1 MGTIADKLA
10 YTKQARDEITQA
22 IIAKGVDCPSDSPFC
37 TFDEYIA
44 QIQTGSDT
52 PDIALVNYHYWLTS
66 DSTSHSRTYSGK
78 AGNMLLLLLL
88 HRGALVTH
96 PDGWEHLGTLAESGD
111 ANVDSVTYVQ
121 YLSIYKKTCIGDESL
136 SYEQEES
143 NMSITCF
150 MEFENAKN
158 FLLMENTRQENVG
171 ASQAITCASRASGFI
186 VWVTNALYFVNNSYT
201 WQVSDGDIWQLSTD
215 TAQPRAGVFV
225 DTRLAKDAFTIS
237 SGMTG
242 TPERYVSAIGIRV
255 TPKK

>member
-1 MGTIADKLA
+1 MGTPAEKLA

-22 IIAKGVDCPSDSPFC
+22 IIDKGVDCPSTAPFC
-37 TFDEYIA
+37 AFDDFIA
-44 QIQTGSDT
+44 QIQTGSDL
-52 PDIALVNYHYWLTS
+52 PDIALANYKYW
-66 DSTSHSRTYSGK
+66 STSGSTTHSRTYSGK
-78 AGNMLLLLLL
+78 AGNTLLLLLL
-88 HRGALVTH
+88 HRGALVTP
-96 PDGWEHLGTLAESGD
+96 PDGWEYLGVITESGD
-111 ANVDSVTYVQ
+111 ASISSVTYVQ
-121 YLSIYKKTCIGDESL
+121 YVSIYKKTCIGDESL

-143 NMSITCF
+143 NTSITCF

-201 WQVSDGDIWQLSTD
+201 WQVSDGDIWQLSTG

-225 DTRLAKDAFTIS
+225 DTRLAKDVFTIS

-242 TPERYVSAIGIRV
+242 TPERYVSAIGIRA
-255 TPKK
+255 TQ